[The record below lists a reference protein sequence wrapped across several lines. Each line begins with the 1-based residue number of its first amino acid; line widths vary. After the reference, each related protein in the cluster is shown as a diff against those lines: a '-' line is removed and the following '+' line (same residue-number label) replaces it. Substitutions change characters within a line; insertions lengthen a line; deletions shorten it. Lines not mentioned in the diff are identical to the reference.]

1 MFWENS
7 FPKIFHYKLRYL
19 CVLIFRLNMSQSF
32 TQSSTKSTPRK
43 RRRGDTSVQQSS
55 SDFVQETSSSSDSRS
70 SYASSG
76 MVLGSM
82 EICEV
87 SEQGKYV
94 KVKNMADEVKYC
106 FIIKASATIYLL
118 IFADKRLL
126 FKSEGRV
133 SHRWL
138 LWMLEYNM

>member
-1 MFWENS
+1 
-7 FPKIFHYKLRYL
+7 
-19 CVLIFRLNMSQSF
+19 MSQSF

-76 MVLGSM
+76 VVLGSM

-94 KVKNMADEVKYC
+94 KVKNMADEVK
-106 FIIKASATIYLL
+106 
-118 IFADKRLL
+118 
-126 FKSEGRV
+126 
-133 SHRWL
+133 
-138 LWMLEYNM
+138 